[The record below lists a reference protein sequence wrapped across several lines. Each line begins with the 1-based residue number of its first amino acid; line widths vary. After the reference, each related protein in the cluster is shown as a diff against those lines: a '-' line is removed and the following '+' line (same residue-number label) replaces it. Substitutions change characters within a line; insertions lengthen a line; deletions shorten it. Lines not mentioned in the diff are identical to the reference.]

1 MVSVPSGV
9 RVLSSHGLAVAEGW
23 LGPDAAA
30 KVRRALEDR
39 TAVGGSVPPIALA
52 SGESATSM
60 VCVPIPQSEEPRVLI
75 ALRARPPF
83 TPDDAA
89 PMSKAAELFAMRP
102 PQRFPWPALVTAF
115 ALANAAVLVAAIALD
130 AGTVGALILAG
141 PLVGVAGATAR
152 GGRIALRIALA
163 LSVLAVLDR
172 ASAQFLYGNRGEV
185 AFGLEVGGALIAL
198 AAVLVSLAALRAR
211 ETAR

>member
-1 MVSVPSGV
+1 
-9 RVLSSHGLAVAEGW
+9 
-23 LGPDAAA
+23 
-30 KVRRALEDR
+30 
-39 TAVGGSVPPIALA
+39 
-52 SGESATSM
+52 
-60 VCVPIPQSEEPRVLI
+60 VLI

-102 PQRFPWPALVTAF
+102 VQRFPWPALVTAF
-115 ALANAAVLVAAIALD
+115 ALANAAILVAAIALD

-172 ASAQFLYGNRGEV
+172 ASAQFLYGSRGEV